1 MTFRH
6 SLALASALSLSLF
19 AAGPLLA
26 QDEAAVAE
34 IIDEGLS
41 RSETQMT
48 AHELMDRIGPRLTNS
63 PGMRRAEEWAVAEMQ
78 EIGLANVRK
87 EGFEFGRGWELVR
100 SDVWMLTPRPV
111 ELTATPLAW
120 TPGTNGRIEGEVVVA
135 PMNKR
140 EHFEAYRGQL
150 AGKIVLVSKPG
161 TGDEPTEAPFKRLES
176 ADIAKRD
183 VQSLPTYD
191 PDSVAER
198 EAEGTLIR
206 GDFTLELDEF
216 LRSEGALGWAKIS
229 YRDGKLLHGSNYT
242 YLAGRTPQLPAFEI
256 AAEDYRRLA
265 RLAKTGPA
273 PRISLDSEVRFA
285 DDDTRA
291 YNIVGEIPG
300 TDPRAGYV
308 MAGAHFDSWATGD
321 GAVDNG
327 ASSVAVLEAARILKA
342 TGARPKRTIRFV
354 LWNGE
359 EQGLLGSLAY
369 IRQHIAS
376 RTGEEAI
383 EPGAEGARWSD
394 LWPITPKPGYEA
406 LKAYFNM
413 DNGTGKIR
421 GIHGEGNA
429 AAQPLLKKWLSPFAG
444 LGANSVVAGSTSGT
458 DHVYFQRLGLPAFQ
472 FIQDPLDYSAR
483 LHHTNID
490 TYDHIRPDDLRQA
503 ATVMAG
509 VLLQAANDKETL
521 AREPLPQRPT
531 DSAPFEWKYPDE
543 D

>member
-1 MTFRH
+1 VKPHAFYLAGAIA
-6 SLALASALSLSLF
+6 LALVAS
-19 AAGPLLA
+19 GPLRA
-26 QDEAAVAE
+26 QEDTAVAAV
-34 IIDEGLS
+34 IDEGLA
-41 RSETQMT
+41 RSQAQMT

-63 PGMRRAEEWAVAEMQ
+63 PGMRRAEAWALAEME
-78 EIGLANVRK
+78 EIGLAEVRR

-100 SDVWMLTPRPV
+100 SEVWMLTPRPL

-120 TPGTNGRIEGEVVVA
+120 TPGTGGRIEGEVVVA
-135 PMNKR
+135 PMSKR
-140 EHFEAYRGQL
+140 EHFDAYRGKL

-161 TGDEPTEAPFKRLES
+161 TGDEPTTPPFRRLES
-176 ADIAKRD
+176 SDIAERNA
-183 VQSLPTYD
+183 QALPTYD
-191 PDSVAER
+191 PDAVAER
-198 EAEGTLIR
+198 EEKGTLVR
-206 GDFTLELDEF
+206 GDFTLALDEF
-216 LRSEGALGWAKIS
+216 LRNEGAIGWAKIS

-265 RLAKTGPA
+265 RLERTGAA

-285 DDDTRA
+285 DDDTQA
-291 YNIVGEIPG
+291 YNIIGEIPG

-308 MAGAHFDSWATGD
+308 MAGAHFDSWAAGD

-354 LWNGE
+354 LWSGE

-369 IRQHIAS
+369 IRRHVVS
-376 RTGEEAI
+376 RAGEEAI
-383 EPGAEGARWSD
+383 EPGSESNRWSD
-394 LWPITPKPGYEA
+394 LWPIAPKPGYQA

-421 GIHGEGNA
+421 GIHAEGNF
-429 AAQPLLKKWLSPFAG
+429 AAQPLLKEWLRPFAG
-444 LGANSVVAGSTSGT
+444 LDADAVVAGNTGGT
-458 DHVYFQRLGLPAFQ
+458 DHVFFQRLGMPAFQ

-490 TYDHIRPDDLRQA
+490 TFDHIRPDDLRQA

-509 VLLQAANDKETL
+509 VLLQAANADKTL

-531 DSAPFEWKYPDE
+531 DTGPFEWKYPDE

>member
-1 MTFRH
+1 MPFRQ
-6 SLALASALSLSLF
+6 SVALACALPLVLF
-19 AAGPLLA
+19 AAPVAA
-26 QDEAAVAE
+26 QDEEAVAAV
-34 IIDEGLS
+34 IDEGLA
-41 RSETQMT
+41 RSQVQMT
-48 AHELMDRIGPRLTNS
+48 AHELMDKIGPRLTNS
-63 PGMRRAEEWAVAEMQ
+63 PGMRRAEEWALAQMEAL
-78 EIGLANVRK
+78 GLVNVRK
-87 EGFEFGRGWELVR
+87 EGFEFGRGWELIR
-100 SDVWMLTPRPV
+100 SEVWMLTPRPI

-120 TPGTNGRIEGEVVVA
+120 TPGTGSRIEGPVVVA
-135 PMNKR
+135 PMSKR

-150 AGKIVLVSKPG
+150 AGKIVLISKPG

-176 ADIAKRD
+176 SDIAKKD

-191 PDSVAER
+191 PDAVAER
-198 EAEGTLIR
+198 EERGTLVR
-206 GDFTLELDEF
+206 GDFTLALDEF
-216 LRSEGALGWAKIS
+216 LRSEGALGWAKVS

-242 YLAGRTPQLPAFEI
+242 HLAGRTPQLPAFEI

-265 RLAKTGPA
+265 RLEKTGEA
-273 PRISLDSEVRFA
+273 PRVSLESEVRFA
-285 DDDTRA
+285 DEDTRA
-291 YNIVGEIPG
+291 YNIIGEITG
-300 TDPRAGYV
+300 TDPKAGYI
-308 MAGAHFDSWATGD
+308 MAGAHFDSWAMGD

-376 RTGEEAI
+376 RAGEEAI
-383 EPGAEGARWSD
+383 EPGAEGTRWND
-394 LWPITPKPGYEA
+394 LWPITAKPGYDA

-421 GIHGEGNA
+421 GIHAEGNF
-429 AAQPLLKKWLSPFAG
+429 AAQPLLKKWMRPFAG
-444 LGANSVVAGSTSGT
+444 LGADSVVAGSTSGT

-490 TYDHIRPDDLRQA
+490 TFDHIRPDDLRQA

-509 VLLQAANDKETL
+509 VLLQAANDKDTL

-531 DSAPFEWKYPDE
+531 NTTPFEWKYPDE
-543 D
+543 E

>member
-1 MTFRH
+1 MNSSKALFLAGAPV
-6 SLALASALSLSLF
+6 LALV
-19 AAGPLLA
+19 AAAPLGA
-26 QDEAAVAE
+26 QQESAVAE
-34 IIDEGLS
+34 VIDEGLG
-41 RSETQMT
+41 RSQAQMT

-63 PGMRRAEEWAVAEMQ
+63 PGMRRAETWAVAEM
-78 EIGLANVRK
+78 EAIGLAAVRK

-100 SDVWMLTPRPV
+100 SEVWMLAPRPI

-135 PMNKR
+135 PMSKR
-140 EHFEAYRGQL
+140 EHFDAYRGTL
-150 AGKIVLVSKPG
+150 GGKIVLVSKPG
-161 TGDEPTEAPFKRLES
+161 TGDEPTTPAFSRLE
-176 ADIAKRD
+176 ADDISERD
-183 VQSLPTYD
+183 VQAVPTYD
-191 PDSVAER
+191 PDAVAER
-198 EAEGTLIR
+198 EEKGTLVR
-206 GDFTLELDEF
+206 GDFTLALDEF

-242 YLAGRTPQLPAFEI
+242 HLSGRTPQLPAFEI

-265 RLAKTGPA
+265 RLERTGHA

-291 YNIVGEIPG
+291 YNIIGEIPG

-342 TGARPKRTIRFV
+342 IGARPKRTIRFV
-354 LWNGE
+354 LWSGE

-376 RTGEEAI
+376 RAGEESV
-383 EPGAEGARWSD
+383 EPGAESARWGD
-394 LWPITPKPGYEA
+394 LWPITAKSGYEA

-421 GIHGEGNA
+421 GIHAEGNF
-429 AAQPLLKKWLSPFAG
+429 AAQSLLRDWLKPFAG
-444 LGANSVVAGSTSGT
+444 LDADAVVAGSTGGT
-458 DHVYFQRLGLPAFQ
+458 DHVFFQRLGLPAFQ
-472 FIQDPLDYSAR
+472 FVQDPLDYSAR

-490 TYDHIRPDDLRQA
+490 TFDHIRPDDLRQA

-509 VLLQAANDKETL
+509 VLLQAANSEDTL

-531 DSAPFEWKYPDE
+531 DTAPFEWKYPDE